1 MFATS
6 EGGLWRMAGK
16 ARTKVWAI
24 FEEKTH
30 APAHFCS
37 VPSSFWPLGDFDNP
51 IYSFPN
57 LPSGHQTWHSYGKGF
72 VEYFI
77 PIILMVVFHSN
88 LFDYQR
94 IHVHFEITRVCIKYN
109 KYSYRN
115 CIQALWR
122 LWTCYRSKNQL
133 HPRVSITQPRHCLR
147 RSARVFGRCHE
158 GLETIFYQDSMG
170 VNGILTR
177 NNGLISDKTNWWRG
191 V

>member
-122 LWTCYRSKNQL
+122 LWTCYRSKKSTAPPSVH
-133 HPRVSITQPRHCLR
+133 HPATSLPKAECTCLWK
-147 RSARVFGRCHE
+147 VPWGIGNHILPGF
-158 GLETIFYQDSMG
+158 
-170 VNGILTR
+170 NGSQWDLDQKQWF
-177 NNGLISDKTNWWRG
+177 NKW
-191 V
+191 